1 MKKFK
6 ELSEQKGLMVMAF
19 GRMNPPTIG
28 HLKLCDKV
36 KSVAGS
42 SPYRIYLSQT
52 VGPKDPLPFPKKIA
66 YAKKS
71 FPKHARAIQV
81 DKSVK
86 TFIQAAQKIN
96 QEGYTELIM
105 VAGSDRISEF
115 QRLLDRYNG
124 QPDRAGNVVFD
135 FPDGV
140 RVVSSGERDPDSA
153 DPTEA
158 ISASVMR
165 AAAQSGDFE
174 TFKKGTPLKET
185 DAKKMY
191 MDVRKAMGV
200 REERNMGDMTD
211 FETVRD
217 MYLTGKIWN
226 AGDVV
231 EAKGVIGEVVRRG
244 TNYLSLVDEDGK
256 VHKAWLHEI
265 ELNETPIGDIMKK
278 IDAITHPK
286 KYNSAMRKYASM
298 MAKDRAKKMT
308 TSSIAGTVAREYDI
322 DSRSLIKYINGLVK
336 KGELPTRL
344 RASYMPT
351 FAESLELQESKP
363 RRVKQ
368 DPDIKDSP
376 GTEPAK
382 YYAKDAKGKEMSK
395 ATKQARDRHFAKGA
409 AKDDDDPSAYKPAP
423 GDKGAKTKL
432 SKHTKKVRKMFPS
445 LYEAPPD
452 TSDAMKRYKAGK
464 AGFTDIAHLKAKGLI
479 KRADGTKRKSDKYKE
494 EFELDEGKMQ
504 DLWQRRNAKSLSV
517 GPFELLRGKSGV
529 HTIKRSGKVIGDFSY
544 DSDADNFVANIKG
557 MRGQFTGNDIDSLFT
572 HLQKV
577 HKESQDE
584 VKALGEKTYYAIAT
598 KSSKSKSGWRRVPDT
613 RFDTKQ
619 SAERYGNKYHTDRSG
634 SKMYKIVTFNEDV
647 SQDESLWANI
657 HKKRQRIKRGSG
669 ERMRKPG
676 EKGAPTP
683 AQMKR
688 AKGEEREL
696 NEWGEI
702 EEAAEYQG
710 RKVTL
715 NKPFYTPDG
724 PKKSSVY
731 VKNDKGNVIKVNFG
745 DPNMEIKRDDPE
757 RKKSF
762 RARHQCDTNPG
773 PKTKARY
780 WSCKAWE

>member
-6 ELSEQKGLMVMAF
+6 ELAEANGRIIMAF

-28 HLKLCDKV
+28 HLKLADKV

-42 SPYRIYLSQT
+42 DPYRIYLSQT
-52 VGPKDPLPFPKKIA
+52 VGPRDPLPFAKKLA

-71 FPKHARAIQV
+71 FGPKHAKAIQV

-96 QEGYTELIM
+96 QEGYTELVM

-140 RVVSSGERDPDSA
+140 KVVSSGERDPDSA

-200 REERNMGDMTD
+200 REERDMGDMTD

-226 AGDVV
+226 AGDIV
-231 EAKGVIGEVVRRG
+231 EAKGVTGEVVRRG
-244 TNYLSLVDEDGK
+244 TNYLSFVDEDGK

-286 KYNSAMRKYASM
+286 KYDSAMRKYASM

-382 YYAKDAKGKEMSK
+382 YYAKDARGKEMSK
-395 ATKQARDRHFAKGA
+395 ATKQARDRHFEKGR
-409 AKDDDDPSAYKPAP
+409 KKSDDDPSAYKPAP

-494 EFELDEGKMQ
+494 
-504 DLWQRRNAKSLSV
+504 
-517 GPFELLRGKSGV
+517 
-529 HTIKRSGKVIGDFSY
+529 
-544 DSDADNFVANIKG
+544 
-557 MRGQFTGNDIDSLFT
+557 
-572 HLQKV
+572 
-577 HKESQDE
+577 
-584 VKALGEKTYYAIAT
+584 
-598 KSSKSKSGWRRVPDT
+598 
-613 RFDTKQ
+613 
-619 SAERYGNKYHTDRSG
+619 
-634 SKMYKIVTFNEDV
+634 DV

-688 AKGEEREL
+688 AKGEELEETDAQIKSYIDDIVYQMKSDAHKNLAPYADKFKKHAYKSLNPRKSMDAILPSSVKSSQKANLLNMSEELEKAEL

>member
-200 REERNMGDMTD
+200 REERDMGDMTD

-244 TNYLSLVDEDGK
+244 TNYLSFVDEGGK

-286 KYNSAMRKYASM
+286 KYDSAMRKYASM

-351 FAESLELQESKP
+351 FAESLELRESKP

-382 YYAKDAKGKEMSK
+382 YYAKDARGKEMSK

-557 MRGQFTGNDIDSLFT
+557 MRGQFTGDDIDSLFT

-577 HKESQDE
+577 HKE
-584 VKALGEKTYYAIAT
+584 
-598 KSSKSKSGWRRVPDT
+598 
-613 RFDTKQ
+613 
-619 SAERYGNKYHTDRSG
+619 
-634 SKMYKIVTFNEDV
+634 

-688 AKGEEREL
+688 AKGEEKEL

-710 RKVTL
+710 KKVTL

>member
-1 MKKFK
+1 MI
-6 ELSEQKGLMVMAF
+6 MAF

-28 HLKLCDKV
+28 HLKLADKV

-42 SPYRIYLSQT
+42 DPYRIYLSQT
-52 VGPKDPLPFPKKIA
+52 VGPRDPLSFVKKLT
-66 YAKKS
+66 YAKRS
-71 FPKHARAIQV
+71 FPKHAKAIQV

-96 QEGYTELIM
+96 QEGYTELVM

-200 REERNMGDMTD
+200 REERDMGDMTD

-226 AGDVV
+226 AGDIV

-244 TNYLSLVDEDGK
+244 TNYLSFVDEDGK

-286 KYNSAMRKYASM
+286 KYDSAMRKYASM

-382 YYAKDAKGKEMSK
+382 YYAKDARGKEMSK

-584 VKALGEKTYYAIAT
+584 
-598 KSSKSKSGWRRVPDT
+598 
-613 RFDTKQ
+613 
-619 SAERYGNKYHTDRSG
+619 
-634 SKMYKIVTFNEDV
+634 
-647 SQDESLWANI
+647 SLWANI

>member
-6 ELSEQKGLMVMAF
+6 ELAEANGRIIMAF

-28 HLKLCDKV
+28 HLKLADKV

-42 SPYRIYLSQT
+42 DPYRIYLSQT
-52 VGPKDPLPFPKKIA
+52 VGPRDPLPFAKKLA

-71 FPKHARAIQV
+71 FGPKHAKAIQV

-96 QEGYTELIM
+96 QEGYTELVM

-124 QPDRAGNVVFD
+124 QPDRSGNVVFD

-140 RVVSSGERDPDSA
+140 KVVSSGERDPDSA

-200 REERNMGDMTD
+200 REERDMGDMTD

-226 AGDVV
+226 AGDIV
-231 EAKGVIGEVVRRG
+231 EAKGVTGEVVRRG
-244 TNYLSLVDEDGK
+244 TNYLSFVDEDGK

-286 KYNSAMRKYASM
+286 KYDSAMRKYASM

-382 YYAKDAKGKEMSK
+382 YYAKDARGKEMSK
-395 ATKQARDRHFAKGA
+395 ATKQARDRHFEKGR
-409 AKDDDDPSAYKPAP
+409 KKSDDDPSAYKPAP

-494 EFELDEGKMQ
+494 
-504 DLWQRRNAKSLSV
+504 
-517 GPFELLRGKSGV
+517 
-529 HTIKRSGKVIGDFSY
+529 
-544 DSDADNFVANIKG
+544 
-557 MRGQFTGNDIDSLFT
+557 
-572 HLQKV
+572 
-577 HKESQDE
+577 
-584 VKALGEKTYYAIAT
+584 
-598 KSSKSKSGWRRVPDT
+598 
-613 RFDTKQ
+613 
-619 SAERYGNKYHTDRSG
+619 
-634 SKMYKIVTFNEDV
+634 DV

-688 AKGEEREL
+688 AKGEELEETDAQIKSYIDDIVYQMKSDAHKNLAPYADKFKKHAYKSLNPRKSMDAILPSSVKSSQKANLLNMSEELEKAEL

>member
-6 ELSEQKGLMVMAF
+6 ELAEAKGRIIMAF

-28 HLKLCDKV
+28 HLKLADKV

-42 SPYRIYLSQT
+42 DPYRIYLSQT
-52 VGPKDPLPFPKKIA
+52 VGPRDPLPFAKKLA

-71 FPKHARAIQV
+71 FGPKHAKAIQV

-96 QEGYTELIM
+96 QEGYTELVM

-140 RVVSSGERDPDSA
+140 KVVSSGERDPDSA

-200 REERNMGDMTD
+200 REERDMGDMTD

-226 AGDVV
+226 AGDIV
-231 EAKGVIGEVVRRG
+231 EAKGVTGEVVRRG
-244 TNYLSLVDEDGK
+244 TNYLSFVDEDGK

-286 KYNSAMRKYASM
+286 KYDSAMRKYASM

-382 YYAKDAKGKEMSK
+382 YYAKDARGKEMSK
-395 ATKQARDRHFAKGA
+395 ATKQARDRHFEKGR
-409 AKDDDDPSAYKPAP
+409 KKSDDDPSAYKPAP

-494 EFELDEGKMQ
+494 
-504 DLWQRRNAKSLSV
+504 
-517 GPFELLRGKSGV
+517 
-529 HTIKRSGKVIGDFSY
+529 
-544 DSDADNFVANIKG
+544 
-557 MRGQFTGNDIDSLFT
+557 
-572 HLQKV
+572 
-577 HKESQDE
+577 
-584 VKALGEKTYYAIAT
+584 
-598 KSSKSKSGWRRVPDT
+598 
-613 RFDTKQ
+613 
-619 SAERYGNKYHTDRSG
+619 
-634 SKMYKIVTFNEDV
+634 DV

-688 AKGEEREL
+688 AKGEELEETDAQIKSYIDDIVYQMKSDAHKNLAPYADKFKKHAYKSLNPRKSMDAILPSSVKSSQKANLLNMSEELEKAEL

>member
-6 ELSEQKGLMVMAF
+6 ELAEANGRIIMAF

-28 HLKLCDKV
+28 HLKLADKV

-42 SPYRIYLSQT
+42 DPYRIYLSQT
-52 VGPKDPLPFPKKIA
+52 VGPRDPLPFAKKLA

-71 FPKHARAIQV
+71 FGPKHAKAIQV

-96 QEGYTELIM
+96 QEGYTELVM

-124 QPDRAGNVVFD
+124 QSDRSGNVVFD

-140 RVVSSGERDPDSA
+140 KVVSSGERDPDSA

-200 REERNMGDMTD
+200 REERDMGDMTD

-226 AGDVV
+226 AGDIV

-244 TNYLSLVDEDGK
+244 TNYLSFVDEDGK

-286 KYNSAMRKYASM
+286 KYDSAMRKYASM

-382 YYAKDAKGKEMSK
+382 YYAKDARGKEMSK

-584 VKALGEKTYYAIAT
+584 
-598 KSSKSKSGWRRVPDT
+598 
-613 RFDTKQ
+613 
-619 SAERYGNKYHTDRSG
+619 
-634 SKMYKIVTFNEDV
+634 
-647 SQDESLWANI
+647 SLWANI

>member
-6 ELSEQKGLMVMAF
+6 ELTETKGRMIMAF

-28 HLKLCDKV
+28 HLKLADKV

-42 SPYRIYLSQT
+42 DPYRIYLSQT
-52 VGPKDPLPFPKKIA
+52 VGPRDPLSFVKKLT
-66 YAKKS
+66 YAKRS
-71 FPKHARAIQV
+71 FPKHAKAIQV

-96 QEGYTELIM
+96 QEGYTELVM

-200 REERNMGDMTD
+200 REERDMGDMTD

-226 AGDVV
+226 AGDIV

-244 TNYLSLVDEDGK
+244 TNYLSFVDEDGK

-286 KYNSAMRKYASM
+286 KYDSAMRKYASM

-382 YYAKDAKGKEMSK
+382 YYAKDARGKEMSK

-464 AGFTDIAHLKAKGLI
+464 AEFTDIAHLKAKGLI

-577 HKESQDE
+577 HKE
-584 VKALGEKTYYAIAT
+584 
-598 KSSKSKSGWRRVPDT
+598 
-613 RFDTKQ
+613 
-619 SAERYGNKYHTDRSG
+619 
-634 SKMYKIVTFNEDV
+634 

>member
-1 MKKFK
+1 
-6 ELSEQKGLMVMAF
+6 
-19 GRMNPPTIG
+19 
-28 HLKLCDKV
+28 
-36 KSVAGS
+36 
-42 SPYRIYLSQT
+42 
-52 VGPKDPLPFPKKIA
+52 
-66 YAKKS
+66 
-71 FPKHARAIQV
+71 
-81 DKSVK
+81 
-86 TFIQAAQKIN
+86 
-96 QEGYTELIM
+96 
-105 VAGSDRISEF
+105 
-115 QRLLDRYNG
+115 
-124 QPDRAGNVVFD
+124 
-135 FPDGV
+135 
-140 RVVSSGERDPDSA
+140 
-153 DPTEA
+153 
-158 ISASVMR
+158 
-165 AAAQSGDFE
+165 
-174 TFKKGTPLKET
+174 
-185 DAKKMY
+185 
-191 MDVRKAMGV
+191 
-200 REERNMGDMTD
+200 
-211 FETVRD
+211 
-217 MYLTGKIWN
+217 
-226 AGDVV
+226 
-231 EAKGVIGEVVRRG
+231 
-244 TNYLSLVDEDGK
+244 
-256 VHKAWLHEI
+256 
-265 ELNETPIGDIMKK
+265 
-278 IDAITHPK
+278 
-286 KYNSAMRKYASM
+286 MRKYASM

-382 YYAKDAKGKEMSK
+382 YYAKDARGKEMSK

-584 VKALGEKTYYAIAT
+584 
-598 KSSKSKSGWRRVPDT
+598 
-613 RFDTKQ
+613 
-619 SAERYGNKYHTDRSG
+619 
-634 SKMYKIVTFNEDV
+634 
-647 SQDESLWANI
+647 SLWANI

>member
-6 ELSEQKGLMVMAF
+6 ELTETKGRMIMAF

-28 HLKLCDKV
+28 HLKLADKV

-42 SPYRIYLSQT
+42 DPYRIYLSQT
-52 VGPKDPLPFPKKIA
+52 VGPRDPLSFVKKLT
-66 YAKKS
+66 YAKRS
-71 FPKHARAIQV
+71 FPKHAKAIQV

-96 QEGYTELIM
+96 QEGYTELVM

-200 REERNMGDMTD
+200 REERDMGDMTD

-226 AGDVV
+226 AGDIV

-244 TNYLSLVDEDGK
+244 TNYLSFVDEDGK

-286 KYNSAMRKYASM
+286 KYDSAMRKYASM

-382 YYAKDAKGKEMSK
+382 YYAKDARGKEMSK

-584 VKALGEKTYYAIAT
+584 
-598 KSSKSKSGWRRVPDT
+598 
-613 RFDTKQ
+613 
-619 SAERYGNKYHTDRSG
+619 
-634 SKMYKIVTFNEDV
+634 
-647 SQDESLWANI
+647 SLWANI

>member
-1 MKKFK
+1 
-6 ELSEQKGLMVMAF
+6 
-19 GRMNPPTIG
+19 
-28 HLKLCDKV
+28 
-36 KSVAGS
+36 
-42 SPYRIYLSQT
+42 LSQT
-52 VGPKDPLPFPKKIA
+52 VGPRDPLSFVKKLT
-66 YAKKS
+66 YAKRS
-71 FPKHARAIQV
+71 FPKHAKAIQV

-96 QEGYTELIM
+96 QEGYTELVM

-200 REERNMGDMTD
+200 REERDMGDMTD

-226 AGDVV
+226 AGDIV

-244 TNYLSLVDEDGK
+244 TNYLSFVDEDGK

-286 KYNSAMRKYASM
+286 KYDSAMRKYASM

-382 YYAKDAKGKEMSK
+382 YYAKDARGKEMSK

-584 VKALGEKTYYAIAT
+584 
-598 KSSKSKSGWRRVPDT
+598 
-613 RFDTKQ
+613 
-619 SAERYGNKYHTDRSG
+619 
-634 SKMYKIVTFNEDV
+634 
-647 SQDESLWANI
+647 SLWANI

>member
-1 MKKFK
+1 M
-6 ELSEQKGLMVMAF
+6 
-19 GRMNPPTIG
+19 
-28 HLKLCDKV
+28 
-36 KSVAGS
+36 
-42 SPYRIYLSQT
+42 
-52 VGPKDPLPFPKKIA
+52 
-66 YAKKS
+66 
-71 FPKHARAIQV
+71 
-81 DKSVK
+81 
-86 TFIQAAQKIN
+86 
-96 QEGYTELIM
+96 
-105 VAGSDRISEF
+105 
-115 QRLLDRYNG
+115 
-124 QPDRAGNVVFD
+124 VFD

-286 KYNSAMRKYASM
+286 KYDSAMRKYASM

-584 VKALGEKTYYAIAT
+584 
-598 KSSKSKSGWRRVPDT
+598 
-613 RFDTKQ
+613 
-619 SAERYGNKYHTDRSG
+619 
-634 SKMYKIVTFNEDV
+634 
-647 SQDESLWANI
+647 SLWANI

>member
-6 ELSEQKGLMVMAF
+6 ELTETKGRMIMAF

-28 HLKLCDKV
+28 HLKLADKV

-42 SPYRIYLSQT
+42 DPYRIYLSQT
-52 VGPKDPLPFPKKIA
+52 VGPRDPLSFVKKLT
-66 YAKKS
+66 YAKRS
-71 FPKHARAIQV
+71 LPKHAKAIQV

-96 QEGYTELIM
+96 QEGYTELVM

-200 REERNMGDMTD
+200 REERDMGDMTD

-226 AGDVV
+226 AGDIV

-244 TNYLSLVDEDGK
+244 TNYLSFVDEDGK

-286 KYNSAMRKYASM
+286 KYDSAMRKYASM

-382 YYAKDAKGKEMSK
+382 YYAKDARGKEMSK

-584 VKALGEKTYYAIAT
+584 
-598 KSSKSKSGWRRVPDT
+598 
-613 RFDTKQ
+613 
-619 SAERYGNKYHTDRSG
+619 
-634 SKMYKIVTFNEDV
+634 
-647 SQDESLWANI
+647 SLWANI